1 MTAQKFRGLG
11 SGSLAIEPK
20 ALSLEFGSGHQKAEY
35 DLHGSVACV
44 TIRGPLMHHCDPFW
58 DSYDAIVDRVRCA
71 LDSTAPVVL
80 LAIDSP
86 GGLVAGC
93 LDAAREIRS
102 MARKAGKTLVAY
114 VDEQATSAAYA
125 VACSADAIYVPQ
137 TGVVG
142 SIGVIETLT
151 DVSAQLASMGVQ
163 VTAITSGARKAD
175 GNPQIPLTDE
185 ARVAIQAHVD
195 TLAGAFFGLV
205 SEMRNELAP
214 DLLAQFQAAC
224 FNGVDAVNA
233 GLADGVLSLGD
244 LYAQLNSGGLQI
256 APRGNAEMAKP
267 KMKDMYS
274 ALAELAESEDEAE
287 AKKAKRMLRALA
299 EDDKEEPAAAAEE
312 EEAPPSSKP
321 EPPPA
326 EEASAEA
333 PAAAAP
339 AAADD
344 AEAAK
349 AMAVALQKANSR
361 IAALEAAAAATAR
374 AEFMATR
381 PDLSA
386 DLVKAL
392 AAEPNLDKVKAIVA
406 AIPKPKTPAVAALAV
421 TGTLGEGQANV
432 DGGASKLPP
441 AQSHALK
448 VAMGMV
454 EPKIVNRMVGST
466 HQLGVVTYDVDPEAA
481 AQVPG
486 IPQLVPGKAV

>member
-20 ALSLEFGSGHQKAEY
+20 ALSLEFGPGHQKAEY

-58 DSYDAIVDRVRCA
+58 DSYDSIVDRVRCA

-102 MARKAGKTLVAY
+102 MARKAGKTVIAY

-125 VACSADAIYVPQ
+125 IACSADAIYTPQ

-151 DVSAQLASMGVQ
+151 DVSAQLAAMGVQ

-185 ARVAIQAHVD
+185 ARAAIQSHVD

-233 GLADGVLSLGD
+233 GLADGVMSLGD
-244 LYAQLNSGGLQI
+244 LHAQLNSGGLQI

-267 KMKDMYS
+267 KLKDMYS

-299 EDDKEEPAAAAEE
+299 EDDAEEPAAAAEE
-312 EEAPPSSKP
+312 PAPAPEKE
-321 EPPPA
+321 EPPPT

-339 AAADD
+339 AADD
-344 AEAAK
+344 EAAK
-349 AMAVALQKANSR
+349 AMAVALQKANAR
-361 IAALEAAAAATAR
+361 IAALEAAQAAQAR
-374 AEFMATR
+374 AEFMASR

-421 TGTLGEGQANV
+421 SGTLGEGQANV
-432 DGGASKLPP
+432 EGATPSKLPP

-448 VAMGMV
+448 VAMGLV
-454 EPKIVNRMVGST
+454 QPKIVSKMSGSR
-466 HQLGVVTYDVDPEAA
+466 HELGVVSYDVDPEAA
-481 AQVPG
+481 AQLPGVPS
-486 IPQLVPGKAV
+486 VTSGKVL

>member
-1 MTAQKFRGLG
+1 MTTQKFRGLG

-20 ALSLEFGSGHQKAEY
+20 ALSLDFGSGYQKAEY

-44 TIRGPLMHHCDPFW
+44 TVRGPLMHHCDPFW
-58 DSYDAIVDRVRCA
+58 DSYDAVVERVRCA

-93 LDAAREIRS
+93 LDAAREIRA
-102 MARKAGKTLVAY
+102 MARAAGKTVVAY
-114 VDEQATSAAYA
+114 ADEQATSAAYA
-125 VACSADAIYVPQ
+125 LACSADAVFMPQ

-151 DVSAQLASMGVQ
+151 DVSAQLAAMGVQ

-185 ARVAIQAHVD
+185 ARAAIQSHVD
-195 TLAGAFFGLV
+195 NLAGAFFGLV
-205 SEMRNELAP
+205 AEMRGLAP
-214 DLLAQFQAAC
+214 DLLAQFEAAC

-321 EPPPA
+321 APPPA

-339 AAADD
+339 AADD
-344 AEAAK
+344 EAAK
-349 AMAVALQKANSR
+349 AMAVALQKANAR
-361 IAALEAAAAATAR
+361 IAALEAKAAAQAR
-374 AEFMATR
+374 AEFMASR

-406 AIPKPKTPAVAALAV
+406 AIPKTTTPAIAALAV
-421 TGTLGEGQANV
+421 TGTLGEGQATATA
-432 DGGASKLPP
+432 GGSKLPP
-441 AQSHALK
+441 AQKHALD
-448 VAMGMV
+448 VAMGLV
-454 EPKIVNRMVGST
+454 EPKIVSRMSGSS
-466 HQLGVVTYDVDPEAA
+466 HQLGVVSYDVDPNVT
-481 AQVPG
+481 VPG
-486 IPQLVPGKAV
+486 VPSVTSGKVL